1 MKLERNSK
9 IVFRA
14 SIEKK
19 KFTFKGSEIRLTVD
33 FSSVAVEV
41 RMSSAKNWR
50 SSTAN
55 QEFCT

>member
-19 KFTFKGSEIRLTVD
+19 KFTFKGPEIRLTVD